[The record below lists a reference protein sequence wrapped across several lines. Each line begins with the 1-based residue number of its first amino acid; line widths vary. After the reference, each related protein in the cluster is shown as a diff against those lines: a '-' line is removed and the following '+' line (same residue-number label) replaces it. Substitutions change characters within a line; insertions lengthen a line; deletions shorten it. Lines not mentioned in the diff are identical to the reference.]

1 MKKEDAQH
9 PHCPQKNALRKMP
22 SEKCPQK
29 EETGEKT
36 TRHEKDGNFHSR
48 LLMQVST
55 TPRDPSSITCTRKG
69 GRPGGRKDHKRFS
82 AQSPVP
88 GQRARCSVGWHNDK
102 LTVAAPG
109 LWYKH
114 SVMQEQ
120 PPSLAWLLPNL
131 INSCAVTSSSSE
143 LSADDRPGILGI
155 ITSGT
160 EQQWNPWWRTGLTP
174 SLLQL
179 VNFPDLNNQHLPS
192 LQHAY
197 FQYCVF
203 HDLDLLRYV
212 LRCAIGRRL

>member
-9 PHCPQKNALRKMP
+9 PHCPQKNALRKRRR
-22 SEKCPQK
+22 
-29 EETGEKT
+29 GEKQPDMKKT
-36 TRHEKDGNFHSR
+36 ETFTADFWCKSARP
-48 LLMQVST
+48 
-55 TPRDPSSITCTRKG
+55 PRDPSSITCTRKG